1 MKKIIPL
8 LFLFIISCSK
18 NEDSVTNNPNGT
30 LVDRDGNTYNTL
42 KIGNQTWMLEN
53 LKTTKY
59 NDGTPIPKYEFP
71 ITLNSTAYYQWANTE
86 DLNNVFL
93 EDLPFDYYGAMYN
106 DNVLE
111 SGKLAPSGWRIPNKQ
126 DFGILENYLKTH
138 GFNDSE
144 GKALKSKTGWHRA
157 LFGND
162 NDAIGFK
169 GLPNGYVDIFG
180 TSIASEIICTWATSN
195 KNLGNFS
202 RTVVNLVNDENTIIY
217 SENDINMG
225 AGVRCIK
232 E

>member
-1 MKKIIPL
+1 MKNIIPL
-8 LFLFIISCSK
+8 LFLLVISCSK
-18 NEDSVTNNPNGT
+18 NEDSDINQPYGT
-30 LVDRDGNTYNTL
+30 MVDSDGNTYKTL

-71 ITLNSTAYYQWANTE
+71 VNWSSTAYYQWANTE
-86 DLNNVFL
+86 DLNNVYP

-106 DNVLE
+106 DIVLE
-111 SGKLAPSGWRIPNKQ
+111 SGKLAPSGWRIPSKQ
-126 DFGILENYLKTH
+126 DFEILENYLKRH
-138 GFNDSE
+138 GYNGNE
-144 GKALKSKTGWHRA
+144 GKALKSKTGWHGA
-157 LFGND
+157 GFGND

-180 TSIASEIICTWATSN
+180 GAKATEIICTWATSN

-202 RTVVNLVNDENTIIY
+202 RTVVNLTQDENTIIY
-217 SENDINMG
+217 SENDILMG